1 MVRRTSDGKVKEKE
15 VAEASGKT
23 MRLDT
28 GGITG
33 TNQAS
38 ENNEQVEI
46 SQGVSQPVDNL
57 QKSQEPIVQPTPHPS
72 NTSQLQGGVFNRPF
86 RRPGMA
92 NQNSNS
98 LNPEPRYFLHRG
110 QKVTIRKEFESVK
123 SLKVTQKNKNI

>member
-1 MVRRTSDGKVKEKE
+1 MQKSDYKVKEKE
-15 VAEASGKT
+15 VAEASGKNNE
-23 MRLDT
+23 T

-38 ENNEQVEI
+38 ENNEQVER

>member
-1 MVRRTSDGKVKEKE
+1 MLKEIHRALMIRIQKRRDMMLAREDAFCSTAMKKLTKRTSDGKVKEKE

-46 SQGVSQPVDNL
+46 SQGVSQPIDNL
-57 QKSQEPIVQPTPHPS
+57 QESQESIVQPTPQPS

-86 RRPGMA
+86 IRPGMA
-92 NQNSNS
+92 NKI
-98 LNPEPRYFLHRG
+98 PTP
-110 QKVTIRKEFESVK
+110 
-123 SLKVTQKNKNI
+123 

>member
-1 MVRRTSDGKVKEKE
+1 MQKSDDKVKEKE
-15 VAEASGKT
+15 VAEASGKNNE
-23 MRLDT
+23 T
-28 GGITG
+28 GGITC

-38 ENNEQVEI
+38 ENNEQVER

-57 QKSQEPIVQPTPHPS
+57 EKSQEPIIQPTPHPS

-86 RRPGMA
+86 IRLGMA

-110 QKVTIRKEFESVK
+110 QKVTTRKELERVK
-123 SLKVTQKNKNI
+123 SLRATQKNKNA